1 MKDDNKRITSV
12 VNALEATA
20 NEIRT
25 GVEHAMQAKTPSAR
39 IGRLQSLVEGKQEQL
54 EAARQELNELA
65 GFEVMSPVLVV
76 SGDVDEDPCRACII
90 NDEFLKEEACHGCID
105 EENRKAY
112 LAGRAPILDPIE

>member
-1 MKDDNKRITSV
+1 MEDDKRITSV

-25 GVEHAMQAKTPSAR
+25 GIGHAMSAKTPSAK
-39 IGRLQSLVEGKQEQL
+39 IGRLHSLVENKQEQL

-65 GFEVMSPVLVV
+65 GFEVKSPVLVV
-76 SGDVDEDPCRACII
+76 SDVDEDPCLACVI
-90 NDEFLKEEACHGCID
+90 NDENLSPEDCHGCID

-112 LAGRAPILDPIE
+112 LAGRLPILDPIE